1 MSDESIRLLI
11 SEASNL
17 IRSDSSTTVYSE
29 SLDECFKQMNKDADK
44 LSELRFHSYIVEHEL
59 QSRANRV
66 IEKSDANH
74 ERTSHSV
81 RHKQTKWLEEQSSL
95 LEHEIYKLSDQ
106 ISCNERRRYS
116 RDKAAIRTKQLT
128 RFLVMKR
135 ELEHLVEANDRL
147 KISKP
152 RTPISMPKNERD
164 TLLYNFERLQKSL
177 VGAEKVVERERRV
190 ECEHWRT
197 ETVNRRVH
205 RHSGFVHRF
214 ECFSTTN
221 RSFVSEFADSSFS
234 STSFSSFA
242 ALVEISMDS
251 KEVEFTSMEVF
262 EICPWCWKLEPN
274 QHCVQERDDSNEPT
288 GQIVMLPEPVVAH
301 SFGMSVYVKQING
314 IWSVRI
320 FDHETGD
327 HYVIPQIFLTI
338 PSMYRGFVFSYQEM
352 DFSFNHYYNSIFKF
366 PLIQRSDKFFNRK
379 FQANYQQSKVWKEDE
394 TTTEV
399 PTSTPESDICVPRWQ
414 LEDKTCRPYPRK
426 LQKETP
432 KSLLSDDTFVGTVGG
447 CIIFVEIVIGVAA
460 ILYVWRKCPPKPKP
474 LRPKDISITYL
485 SDNEGV

>member
-1 MSDESIRLLI
+1 
-11 SEASNL
+11 
-17 IRSDSSTTVYSE
+17 
-29 SLDECFKQMNKDADK
+29 
-44 LSELRFHSYIVEHEL
+44 
-59 QSRANRV
+59 
-66 IEKSDANH
+66 
-74 ERTSHSV
+74 
-81 RHKQTKWLEEQSSL
+81 
-95 LEHEIYKLSDQ
+95 
-106 ISCNERRRYS
+106 
-116 RDKAAIRTKQLT
+116 
-128 RFLVMKR
+128 
-135 ELEHLVEANDRL
+135 
-147 KISKP
+147 
-152 RTPISMPKNERD
+152 
-164 TLLYNFERLQKSL
+164 
-177 VGAEKVVERERRV
+177 
-190 ECEHWRT
+190 
-197 ETVNRRVH
+197 
-205 RHSGFVHRF
+205 
-214 ECFSTTN
+214 
-221 RSFVSEFADSSFS
+221 
-234 STSFSSFA
+234 
-242 ALVEISMDS
+242 MDS

-262 EICPWCWKLEPN
+262 EICPWCWKLVGQDNGAIPWMSGNARLFIPKWDRYLIEDVMDRSLRRHYFVFNEFIFVDKDHVISLGCHQYLIRPKSCNPTKWSDIIPQDELSTEQKEFIDQYCFEEPN